1 MTALGL
7 GSTHKCSRPT
17 NQDQLLWLLGLA
29 NWTHA
34 LTVTFQR
41 RRYGLPIRAED
52 VHKVCRLLLSRINRR
67 IYGKHGTR
75 RAGYRIASAAYLG
88 MGTYGDHPHV
98 HWVLEKPPNLT
109 CDKFSELLSEMV
121 ESTKGLGE
129 QYDIQDY
136 FGDGWISYMVDH
148 SLAGWM
154 EDVTFA
160 ALCPKHRTSRA

>member
-1 MTALGL
+1 MTRVESVTAFKF
-7 GSTHKCSRPT
+7 TRPT
-17 NQDQLLWLLGLA
+17 RQDQLHWLLGLA

-34 LTVTFQR
+34 LTVTLQR
-41 RRYGLPIRAED
+41 GSYGLSVRDET

-75 RAGYRIASAAYLG
+75 REGYRVASAAYLG
-88 MGTYGDHPHV
+88 MGSYGEHPHV
-98 HWVLEKPPNLT
+98 HWVLEKPPDLT

-121 ESTKGLGE
+121 KSTKGLGK
-129 QYDIQDY
+129 QYDIQHY
-136 FGDGWISYMVDH
+136 FSDGWISYMVDH

-160 ALCPKHRTSRA
+160 ALCPKHKNQ